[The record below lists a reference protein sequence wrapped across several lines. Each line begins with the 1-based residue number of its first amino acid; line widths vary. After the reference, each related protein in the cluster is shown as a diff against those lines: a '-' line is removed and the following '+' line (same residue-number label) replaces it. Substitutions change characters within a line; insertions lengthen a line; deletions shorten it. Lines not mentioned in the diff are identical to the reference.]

1 MENQLKE
8 MLWKY
13 VLENN
18 PELMFSL
25 QDNYAVGH
33 YLDNKVA
40 SIKKEIEDWT
50 EKGYPKG
57 VIEILS
63 LELLTKD
70 LKPSRFHYIKQLLQ
84 KDFYTHYLVFQ
95 EKGTLTYEVI
105 ALIELCAE
113 AFDAIK
119 FSNTSQN
126 SPRLYKVIK
135 LITDKYL
142 SKE

>member
-1 MENQLKE
+1 MEDQLKE

-50 EKGYPKG
+50 EKGYPKR

-84 KDFYTHYLVFQ
+84 KDFYTQYLVFQ

-105 ALIELCAE
+105 TLIELCAE